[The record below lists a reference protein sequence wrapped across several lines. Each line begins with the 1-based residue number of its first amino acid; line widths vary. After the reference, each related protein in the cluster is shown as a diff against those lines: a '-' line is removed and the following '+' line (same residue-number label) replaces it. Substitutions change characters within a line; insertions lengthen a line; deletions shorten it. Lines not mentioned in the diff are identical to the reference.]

1 MTKPIFSKSKI
12 SIELTEKEALIILLG
27 QATELLDFAEA
38 QGEAI
43 DTSLTRE
50 DRDIMKEGID
60 LLSNYVADIKLTF
73 KGRGFE
79 AGVSYKTDNKG
90 IRDKIQAL
98 LENRVVVDIIKL
110 VLKPKR
116 KKKETKE
123 KGNYKSSGHLFDNLL
138 KYTKPSKGKKDNQL
152 QLWGSL
158 SPDTLEKINKEGVE
172 KKEVYEGLNLTA
184 SETKLIHTLAQLLH
198 EKSQTSNPKGED
210 YYTGNLEPIPMEIK
224 NDIGKVEV
232 KRNPALSFTLFELA
246 KLYSGG
252 KNIGGKDVDNVMNV
266 LQSLSNRHFLM
277 IYTETYPTKSGQKIE
292 LRREGFHKLIHINKL
307 TATRLEGADIKTI
320 LSEKVEIEL
329 HSIFRDQI
337 DTKFITLPK
346 DITRRTAIAYGSEA
360 VSKEALQLRDYIART
375 LSAKTLPKD
384 KEGNYYHE
392 IGVEKLYFT
401 LAEGY
406 MKQGRRKKVQEATNK
421 ALETVQNLGM
431 IHGYRVETGA
441 TGEPKFILRINKG
454 WK

>member
-1 MTKPIFSKSKI
+1 MTKPIYTKSKI
-12 SIELTEKEALIILLG
+12 SLELSQKEALIILLG
-27 QATELLDFAEA
+27 QATELLDYAEA
-38 QGEAI
+38 QGEPGEA
-43 DTSLTRE
+43 TRE
-50 DRDIMKEGID
+50 DRDIMKEGIE
-60 LLSNYVADIKLTF
+60 LLSNYVGDIKLTF

-79 AGVSYKTDNKG
+79 AGISYKTDNKA

-98 LENRVVVDIIKL
+98 LENRVVVDIIRL

-116 KKKETKE
+116 KKTETKE

-138 KYTKPSKGKKDNQL
+138 KYSKPSNKGKKDNQL
-152 QLWGSL
+152 QLWESL
-158 SPDTLEKINKEGVE
+158 SLSTKEIIEKKGVE

-184 SETKLIHTLAQLLH
+184 PETKLIHSLALLLH

-210 YYTGNLEPIPMEIK
+210 YYTGNLEPRTLAVGTEK
-224 NDIGKVEV
+224 KTA
-232 KRNPALSFTLFELA
+232 PALAFTLFELA
-246 KLYSGG
+246 KLYKGG
-252 KNIGGKDVDNVMNV
+252 KDIGGKDVENVMNV
-266 LQSLSNRHFLM
+266 LQNLNNRHFLL

-292 LRREGFHKLIHINKL
+292 LRREGFHKLIAINKL
-307 TATRLEGADIKTI
+307 TLSRLEGADSKTI

-329 HSIFRDQI
+329 HPIFRDQI
-337 DTKFITLPK
+337 DTKFIKLPK
-346 DITRRTAIAYGSEA
+346 DINRRTAIAYGSEI
-360 VSKEALQLRDYIART
+360 VSKEALQLRDYVART

-401 LAEGY
+401 LAGGY
-406 MKQGRRKKVQEATNK
+406 MKQGRKKKVQEATNK

-441 TGEPKFILRINKG
+441 TGEPKFILQLNKK
-454 WK
+454 WE